1 MPCTLS
7 LGLAGAASHFWRLWR
22 LQLDPNLVCFQA
34 LGHEGLCRHLLGWS
48 RCQGIIAWMQ
58 TELRDLWRAGLAGAT
73 ELGAR
78 FGPVV
83 RRAGVL
89 LGAAALAL
97 LAVRN
102 QWQGDR
108 RTMWAASQGLLW

>member
-1 MPCTLS
+1 MPS
-7 LGLAGAASHFWRLWR
+7 
-22 LQLDPNLVCFQA
+22 
-34 LGHEGLCRHLLGWS
+34 
-48 RCQGIIAWMQ
+48 
-58 TELRDLWRAGLAGAT
+58 ELRDLWRAGLAGAT

-97 LAVRN
+97 LAVRS
-102 QWQGDR
+102 QCQGDR
-108 RTMWAASQGLLW
+108 SALWAASQSLLWQQAVPRRFKHADVNPAPLLQDAR

>member
-1 MPCTLS
+1 
-7 LGLAGAASHFWRLWR
+7 
-22 LQLDPNLVCFQA
+22 
-34 LGHEGLCRHLLGWS
+34 
-48 RCQGIIAWMQ
+48 MQ

-97 LAVRN
+97 LAVRS

-108 RTMWAASQGLLW
+108 RALWAATQGLLC